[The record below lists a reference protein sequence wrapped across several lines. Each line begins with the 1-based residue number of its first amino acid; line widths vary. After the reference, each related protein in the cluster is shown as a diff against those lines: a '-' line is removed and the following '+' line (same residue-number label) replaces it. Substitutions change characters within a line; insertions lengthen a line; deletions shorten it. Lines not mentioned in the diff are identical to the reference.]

1 MNTKIEFMSAKK
13 YQIILL
19 ILLSFGGAK
28 ISVAQDTLR
37 LSLSDALKMAREN
50 NLNLKNSQLD
60 LKMAQKK
67 IWETTA
73 IGLPHLDGTAK
84 YTFSPTVPTL
94 PASSFGGPA
103 NSTDVI
109 ELGVKQNIVYDL
121 TASQLIFNGAYL
133 IGLKASRVYY
143 DLSKES
149 LEKAEL
155 EINEAV
161 TNTYNMI
168 LVGQESRKILKSNL
182 VNVNKTF
189 AEIGEMYKTGF
200 VEKTDV
206 DQLELTANTISNAIL
221 QVDNNLDVANRL
233 LKIHLGL
240 VENTNVKLTDKLEME
255 DSQVTSLNALANE
268 LFIIDKN
275 VDFKLATT
283 AELLAKYDYKR
294 EITSSLPVIAAYYNH
309 QEKWK
314 KPSFDFAPKNIFGI
328 NVSLPIFSSGQ
339 RLSTVSQKKMAFEKA
354 TNNKLYA
361 GNTLTMQ
368 SAQYR
373 NDLKSKLDK
382 FRIQKKS
389 KELSEVIY
397 QRTLEKYKQGISSS
411 QELMTIQNQYL
422 TNLTNYYQGIY
433 DVAGAKTKLEKLF
446 NINQNITK

>member
-1 MNTKIEFMSAKK
+1 MEYMLTKK

-19 ILLSFGGAK
+19 ILLSLGGAK
-28 ISVAQDTLR
+28 IGAAQDTLR
-37 LSLSDALKMAREN
+37 LSLNEALKIAHQN

-161 TNTYNMI
+161 ANTYNMI

-182 VNVNKTF
+182 ENVNKTF

-221 QVDNNLDVANRL
+221 QVDNNLDVASRL

-240 VENTNVKLTDKLEME
+240 VENTNIKLTDKLEME
-255 DSQVTSLNALANE
+255 DSQVISLNALASEPFNIE
-268 LFIIDKN
+268 KN
-275 VDFKLATT
+275 IDFKLATT

-314 KPSFDFAPKNIFGI
+314 KPAFDFAPKNIFGI

-339 RLSTVSQKKMAFEKA
+339 RSSVVSQKKMAFEKA

-368 SAQYR
+368 SAQYQ

-389 KELSEVIY
+389 KELSDVIY

-433 DVAGAKTKLEKLF
+433 DVVGAKTKLEKLF
-446 NINQNITK
+446 NINQNTTK

>member
-1 MNTKIEFMSAKK
+1 MEYMSTKK

-19 ILLSFGGAK
+19 ILLLIGGAK
-28 ISVAQDTLR
+28 IAAAQDTLR
-37 LSLSDALKMAREN
+37 LSLNEALKIAHQN

-94 PASSFGGPA
+94 PATSFDPNAGP
-103 NSTDVI
+103 NDVI

-161 TNTYNMI
+161 ANTYNMI
-168 LVGQESRKILKSNL
+168 LVGAESRKILKSNL
-182 VNVNKTF
+182 HNVNKTL

-206 DQLELTANTISNAIL
+206 DQLELTANTIANAIL
-221 QVDNNLDVANRL
+221 QVDNNLDVAYRL
-233 LKIHLGL
+233 MKIHLGL
-240 VENTNVKLTDKLEME
+240 VENTNIKLTDKLEMD
-255 DSQVTSLNALANE
+255 DSQVIGLNALASEPFNIE
-268 LFIIDKN
+268 KN
-275 VDFKLATT
+275 IDFKLATT

-294 EITSSLPVIAAYYNH
+294 EITNSLPVIAAYFNH

-314 KPSFDFAPKNIFGI
+314 KPAFDFAPKNIFGI

-339 RLSTVSQKKMAFEKA
+339 RSSVVSQKKMAFEKA

-361 GNTLTMQ
+361 GNSLTMQ
-368 SAQYR
+368 SAQYQ

-389 KELSEVIY
+389 KELSDVIY

-433 DVAGAKTKLEKLF
+433 DVVGAKTKLEKLF
-446 NINQNITK
+446 NINQNTTK

>member
-1 MNTKIEFMSAKK
+1 MEYMSTKK

-19 ILLSFGGAK
+19 ILLFIGGAK
-28 ISVAQDTLR
+28 IAAAQDTLR
-37 LSLSDALKMAREN
+37 LSLNEALKIAHQN

-94 PASSFGGPA
+94 PASSFDPNAGP
-103 NSTDVI
+103 NDVI

-161 TNTYNMI
+161 ANTYNMI
-168 LVGQESRKILKSNL
+168 LVGAESRKILKSNL
-182 VNVNKTF
+182 INVNKTL

-206 DQLELTANTISNAIL
+206 DQLELTANTIANAIL
-221 QVDNNLDVANRL
+221 QVDNNLDVAYRL

-240 VENTNVKLTDKLEME
+240 VENTNIKLTDKLEME
-255 DSQVTSLNALANE
+255 DSQVISLNALASEPFNIE
-268 LFIIDKN
+268 KN
-275 VDFKLATT
+275 IDFKLATT

-314 KPSFDFAPKNIFGI
+314 KPAFDFAPKNMFGI

-339 RLSTVSQKKMAFEKA
+339 RSSVVSQKKMAFEKA

-368 SAQYR
+368 SAQYQ

-389 KELSEVIY
+389 KELSDVIY

-433 DVAGAKTKLEKLF
+433 DVVGAKTKLEKLF
-446 NINQNITK
+446 NINQNTTK

>member
-1 MNTKIEFMSAKK
+1 MEYMSTKK

-19 ILLSFGGAK
+19 ILLSLGGTK
-28 ISVAQDTLR
+28 ISAAQDSLR

-50 NLNLKNSQLD
+50 NLNLRNSQLD

-133 IGLKASRVYY
+133 IGLKASRVYF

-182 VNVNKTF
+182 ENVNKTF

-206 DQLELTANTISNAIL
+206 DQLELTANTIANAIL

-240 VENTNVKLTDKLEME
+240 VETTNVKLTDKLEME
-255 DSQVTSLNALANE
+255 DSQVISLNALASEPFNIE
-268 LFIIDKN
+268 KN
-275 VDFKLATT
+275 IDFKLATT

-314 KPSFDFAPKNIFGI
+314 KPAFDFAPKNIFGI

-339 RLSTVSQKKMAFEKA
+339 RSSVVSQKKMAFEKA

-368 SAQYR
+368 SAQYQ

-389 KELSEVIY
+389 KELSDVIY

-433 DVAGAKTKLEKLF
+433 DVVGAKTKLEKLF
-446 NINQNITK
+446 NINQNTTK

>member
-1 MNTKIEFMSAKK
+1 MEYMSTKK

-19 ILLSFGGAK
+19 ILLFIGGAK
-28 ISVAQDTLR
+28 IGAAQDTLR
-37 LSLSDALKMAREN
+37 LSLNEALKIAHQN

-94 PASSFGGPA
+94 PASSFDPNAGP
-103 NSTDVI
+103 NDVI

-161 TNTYNMI
+161 ANTYNMI
-168 LVGQESRKILKSNL
+168 LVGAESRKILKSNL
-182 VNVNKTF
+182 INVNKTL

-206 DQLELTANTISNAIL
+206 DQLELTANTIANAIL
-221 QVDNNLDVANRL
+221 QVDNNLDVAYRL

-240 VENTNVKLTDKLEME
+240 VENTNIKLTDKLEME
-255 DSQVTSLNALANE
+255 DSQVISLNALASEPFNIE
-268 LFIIDKN
+268 KN
-275 VDFKLATT
+275 IDFKLATT

-314 KPSFDFAPKNIFGI
+314 KPAFDFAPKNMFGI

-339 RLSTVSQKKMAFEKA
+339 RSSVVSQKKMAFEKA

-368 SAQYR
+368 SAQYQ

-389 KELSEVIY
+389 KELSDVIY

-433 DVAGAKTKLEKLF
+433 DVVGAKTKLEKLF
-446 NINQNITK
+446 NINQNTTK